1 MSWLEALRFNPLPP
15 LLESG
20 NATIIFFA
28 KRDLLG
34 QDAGRVEQLWD
45 SDTVA
50 RLLRR
55 QQGNGSWKYRGAKP
69 GLRSQEDYDQLE
81 TYRSVGELVERHGVT
96 RKHPS
101 MQRAAGFL
109 FSRQTPEG
117 DFRGIYGRQYTPNY
131 SAGILELLVKAGYDH
146 DPRAERAFQWLLLMR
161 QNDGGWAVPIRTL
174 AVGLTHAVMQS
185 RTIEPDKS
193 RPSSHMATGV
203 VLRAFAA
210 HSRWRKS
217 KEARGAGEFLASQL
231 LKRDRYPDRADVSYW
246 TKFTFPFWFTDLLS
260 ALDSLSQLGFTAE
273 HPQIR
278 KGLDW
283 LVSRQQPDGLWDV
296 ERLKHSSDTL
306 SIALAICRVFRRFF
320 ES

>member
-20 NATIIFFA
+20 NETITFFA

-34 QDAGRVEQLWD
+34 QDAGPVEQLWD

-50 RLLRR
+50 RLLRK
-55 QQGNGSWKYRGAKP
+55 QQGNGSWEYRGAKP

-81 TYRSVGELVERHGVT
+81 TYRIVGELVERHGLT

-101 MQRAAGFL
+101 MERAAEFL
-109 FSRQTPEG
+109 FNRQTPEG

-131 SAGILELLVKAGYDH
+131 SAGILELLVKAGYER
-146 DPRAERAFQWLLLMR
+146 DPRAERAFEWLLSMR
-161 QNDGGWAVPIRTL
+161 QKDGGWAIPIRTL

-193 RPSSHMATGV
+193 RPSSHMATGI

-210 HSRWRKS
+210 HSTHRKS
-217 KEARGAGEFLASQL
+217 KEARTAGELLASQL

-260 ALDSLSQLGFTAE
+260 ALDSLSLLGFTAQHAE
-273 HPQIR
+273 IR

-296 ERLKHSSDTL
+296 ERLKHSSDIL
-306 SIALAICRVFRRFF
+306 SIALAICRVFCRFF

>member
-1 MSWLEALRFNPLPP
+1 LSWLEALRFNPLPP

-20 NATIIFFA
+20 NEPITFFV

-34 QDAGRVEQLWD
+34 QDAGPVEQLWA
-45 SDTVA
+45 SDTVT
-50 RLLRR
+50 RLLRK

-69 GLRSQEDYDQLE
+69 GLRSQQDYDQLE

-101 MQRAAGFL
+101 MQRAAEFL

-117 DFRGIYGRQYTPNY
+117 DFRGIYARQYTPNY
-131 SAGILELLVKAGYDH
+131 SAGILELLVKAGYDR

-161 QNDGGWAVPIRTL
+161 QNDGGWAIPIRTR
-174 AVGLTHAVMQS
+174 VIGLTHAVMRS
-185 RTIEPDKS
+185 RTVEPDKS

-210 HSRWRKS
+210 HSRYRKS
-217 KEARGAGEFLASQL
+217 KEARTAGELLASQL

-260 ALDSLSQLGFTAE
+260 ALDSLSLLGSTAQ
-273 HPQIR
+273 HPQIK

-283 LVSRQQPDGLWDV
+283 LVSRQQPNGLWDV
-296 ERLKHSSDTL
+296 SRLKLSSDTP
-306 SIALAICRVFRRFF
+306 SISLAICRVFRRFY

>member
-1 MSWLEALRFNPLPP
+1 MSWLEALRFDPLPP

-20 NATIIFFA
+20 NESIMFFA

-34 QDAGRVEQLWD
+34 QDAGPVEQLWG
-45 SDTVA
+45 SDAVV
-50 RLLRR
+50 RLLRK
-55 QQGNGSWKYRGAKP
+55 QQGDGCWKYRGAKP
-69 GLRSQEDYDQLE
+69 GLRSQEDYEQLE
-81 TYRSVGELVERHGVT
+81 TYRIVGELVERYGFT

-101 MQRAAGFL
+101 MSRAAEFL

-117 DFRGIYGRQYTPNY
+117 DWRGIYGRQYTPNY
-131 SAGILELLVKAGYDH
+131 SAGILELLVKAGYER
-146 DPRAERAFQWLLLMR
+146 DPRAKRAFEWLLSMR
-161 QNDGGWAVPIRTL
+161 QNDGGWAGPIRTVG
-174 AVGLTHAVMQS
+174 VGLTAAVMQAP
-185 RTIEPDKS
+185 TIEPDKTK
-193 RPSSHMATGV
+193 PFSHLATGV

-210 HSRWRKS
+210 HPKWRKA
-217 KEARGAGEFLASQL
+217 KEARVAGELLASQL

-260 ALDSLSQLGFTAE
+260 ALDSLSLLGFTAQ

-283 LVSRQQPDGLWDV
+283 LVSRQQANGLWDV
-296 ERLKHSSDTL
+296 ERLKHSSDSL